1 MSKFAVPPTTLG
13 SVSRQPAVAFSG
25 EVFRLQRFGGASRMV
40 LELHRG
46 LQRSGVPT
54 FVSSKG
60 STSTMTQA
68 ADCLS
73 DRTPFLFHGRGA
85 THLANAVGRRADR
98 KLLGA
103 LSAPWVVHRSYFG
116 PPLRITVPIAV
127 TVYDMIAE
135 LFPHSFPKTDATPRN
150 KRESV
155 REASL
160 VFAISETTKSDL
172 IRLLE
177 CDPQKI
183 RVLPLGVNPPA
194 EETERRAAE
203 RATPGERPFVLYVG
217 LRGGYKN
224 FSAVLGALCVPA
236 LRGLDLVC
244 FGGPPFTPA
253 ELAMIEQHGLTGR
266 VRRVVGDDDL
276 LGAHYRTTAC
286 FVYPS
291 CYEGFGL
298 PPLEAM
304 IRGCPVVASNGG
316 SIPEVLGDAAAL
328 IDPDDIDGFAAAIDR
343 VLTDDDLR
351 RERILAGYQRASMFS
366 WAKTTEIALA
376 GYRTLGL

>member
-1 MSKFAVPPTTLG
+1 MGT
-13 SVSRQPAVAFSG
+13 SRAHVDLAVAFTG
-25 EVFRLQRFGGASRMV
+25 EALRLQPFGGVARMAV
-40 LELHRG
+40 ELHRG
-46 LQRSGVPT
+46 LLAKDIET
-54 FVSSKG
+54 FIASSCSISQLTG
-60 STSTMTQA
+60 PG
-68 ADCLS
+68 DHLS
-73 DRTPFLFHGRGA
+73 DARLLRYSGRGA
-85 THLANAVGRRADR
+85 THVANLLGRRSDLARIR
-98 KLLGA
+98 K
-103 LSAPWVVHRSYFG
+103 LSAPWIVHRSYYG
-116 PPLRITVPIAV
+116 PSLGTSIPIVV
-127 TVYDMIAE
+127 TVFDMIAE
-135 LFPHSFPKTDATPRN
+135 LYSAEYSWRDVTPRH
-150 KRESV
+150 KRQSV

-253 ELAMIEQHGLTGR
+253 ELATIDQHALTGR

-291 CYEGFGL
+291 RYEGFGL

-351 RERILAGYQRASMFS
+351 RERVLSGYQRASMFS

-376 GYRTLGL
+376 GYRALGF